1 MVKLSRIISRVADGD
16 CLKDVSLQTST
27 ENDPFQL
34 FFGRLGSLVQPTKT
48 QTNLP
53 IYMSRKMFINLCCQG
68 GFGHHGS
75 QHGTLALDILRERR
89 LTHLVAGGSICFPFF
104 GQVSLPIVHRNCQII
119 AEGLG
124 AFVSHTQKKLQLLGN
139 TGKRETQIP
148 NPLRGNR
155 AITKEYNE
163 NFLINLSNLLQSKL
177 NHQEKQDTHTQQI
190 RKFTEEDTIH
200 TMILFH
206 PPITFTFSPKLDS
219 FLAPEEASTSNREVD
234 SDAFGSW
241 AEQLPKTIPMVMSRR
256 VDKASVMSR

>member
-163 NFLINLSNLLQSKL
+163 NFLINFSNLLQSKL
-177 NHQEKQDTHTQQI
+177 NHQEKQDTLEKPQRARYKTSVRLIRWCPFRYLLRWSKRVTLLCQLRTQQGEPTKS
-190 RKFTEEDTIH
+190 RQNLEPWT
-200 TMILFH
+200 L
-206 PPITFTFSPKLDS
+206 
-219 FLAPEEASTSNREVD
+219 SN
-234 SDAFGSW
+234 
-241 AEQLPKTIPMVMSRR
+241 
-256 VDKASVMSR
+256 